1 MHYHESLYNFK
12 VIGISYEKADV
23 ETRGQ
28 FAFLDQYADDFIQKS
43 KENNIEDFFVL
54 STCNRT
60 EIYYFGSEED
70 KMKEIYCDQ
79 VQGDKDLF
87 DEITF
92 VKTGRDA
99 IHHLFRVSTG
109 IESQILGDFEV
120 LAQMKKAFK
129 AFKKKG
135 TSNAYME
142 RIMNTAIQISKQIK
156 NETSLSDGATSVS
169 YAAVQYVIQNIP
181 DFNEK
186 KILLFGTGKIG
197 RNTCENLVKHS
208 DNKHITLVNRT
219 PEKAEALGKKLQ
231 LTYKPIEELESELSN
246 TDIVIVAT
254 GAPQPTIYK
263 SLLPQDREML
273 VIDLSIPENVSKDV
287 DELDKVQVLNVD
299 ELSNII
305 NKTLKSRES
314 EIPKVETIIRLKL
327 WEFEDWIEAR
337 KYVPAIEAFK
347 DRMEFLKHHEKK
359 QLQKKEVKLNGK
371 DPLSERLIQ
380 KMTNQFASHIMENPD
395 SADEVI
401 ELMNKV
407 FNLELEK

>member
-1 MHYHESLYNFK
+1 MHYHESLHNFK

-60 EIYYFGSEED
+60 EIYYFGSED
-70 KMKEIYCDQ
+70 DNMKDIYCDQ

-135 TSNAYME
+135 TSNARME

-169 YAAVQYVIQNIP
+169 YAAVQYIIQNIP

-231 LTYKPIEELESELSN
+231 LTYKPIEELENELSN

-273 VIDLSIPENVSKDV
+273 VIDLSIPENVAKDV
-287 DELDKVQVLNVD
+287 DELDKVQVMNVD

-359 QLQKKEVKLNGK
+359 QLLKKEVKLNGK